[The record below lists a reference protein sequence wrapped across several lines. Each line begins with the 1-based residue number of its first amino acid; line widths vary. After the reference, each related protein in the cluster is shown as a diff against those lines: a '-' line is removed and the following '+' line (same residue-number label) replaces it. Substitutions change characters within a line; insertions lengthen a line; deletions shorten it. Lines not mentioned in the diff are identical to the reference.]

1 MFSGNPFILFIGVI
15 SFVLFFFLLGMRASK
30 KQRDRNNKINWS
42 WFWKKNN
49 NSSITVNDE
58 SEEVVEDEKHD
69 T

>member
-42 WFWKKNN
+42 WFWKK
-49 NSSITVNDE
+49 
-58 SEEVVEDEKHD
+58 K
-69 T
+69 

>member
-49 NSSITVNDE
+49 NSSSIFNNE
-58 SEEVVEDEKHD
+58 SEEIVEDEKHD